1 MGHLDICST
10 SYVQKKDWESNW
22 QFNSQPLKVG
32 NRPDPGVCGGSA
44 THRWKALKES
54 YKFASD
60 LVSIGGLSKK
70 L

>member
-10 SYVQKKDWESNW
+10 SYVQKKGWESNC
-22 QFNSQPLKVG
+22 QFDYRPLKVG
-32 NRPDPGVCGGSA
+32 NRPDPDVCGGSV
-44 THRWKALKES
+44 TQHWKAVKES

-60 LVSIGGLSKK
+60 LVPIEGLSKE